1 MTGEA
6 KGHWYVLCFI
16 YSYIYT
22 PLYCWQGK
30 GHWQQV
36 RIQNT
41 RLDIPKVKL
50 MMAWQKR
57 TVSTHTTTIPPAVK
71 RNR

>member
-1 MTGEA
+1 M
-6 KGHWYVLCFI
+6 
-16 YSYIYT
+16 YT

-57 TVSTHTTTIPPAVK
+57 TVSTHTTTIPPAVR